1 MAKYMLLSTLYMLY
15 IFPAYGQEWIAR
27 YSGPDS
33 TTDIAHDIAVDNI
46 GNVYV
51 TGQSIN
57 PNTGDDYATI
67 KYDSLGNQLW
77 IAYYN
82 GPANDFDAAYE
93 VAVDSAGNVYVTG
106 KSNGNNF
113 DYATIKYDSAGN
125 ELWVNRYDG
134 PNNWQDAAWA
144 LTLDNKSNVYVTGRS
159 SGNYTTIK
167 YDSLGVEQWVARYYG
182 PNYNSGYAY
191 DIAVDNI
198 GNVYVTGS
206 IGAPVLFDWATVK
219 YDSMG
224 NEQWDRVYGSDIH
237 DDGACAIAVDNA
249 GNVYVTGYSW
259 SDVTSFDYTT
269 IKYDSSGTQCWIARY
284 NGPANDADLAS
295 AMIVDDMGN
304 VYITG
309 YSWDTLGYPNCRNY
323 ATVKYNTFGEQ
334 LWAARYSYIPYVH
347 NRANDIALD
356 SLGNVYVTGYS
367 AADYTTIRYDSVGNE
382 HWVGR
387 YNGFGYDEAFAI
399 TVDNAGN
406 FYITGQSAGERTGYD
421 YLTIKYSAT
430 TGVTAK
436 KVVSVKNITIY
447 PTILSGPLL
456 LPADQPY
463 KIFDIT
469 GRQIHTLNPTP
480 GIYFIEVGGEIRQ
493 KVIKIK

>member
-1 MAKYMLLSTLYMLY
+1 MLY
-15 IFPAYGQEWIAR
+15 IFPAHAQEWIAR

-33 TTDIAHDIAVDNI
+33 TTDIAHDITVDNV

-67 KYDSLGNQLW
+67 KYDSLGNQRW
-77 IAYYN
+77 IAFYN

-93 VAVDSAGNVYVTG
+93 VAVDSAGNVYITG

-113 DYATIKYDSAGN
+113 DYATIKYDSLGN
-125 ELWVNRYDG
+125 ELWVSRYDG
-134 PNNWQDAAWA
+134 PYSWQDAAWA
-144 LTLDNKSNVYVTGRS
+144 LAIDNKSNVYVTGRS
-159 SGNYTTIK
+159 YADYATIK
-167 YDSLGVEQWVARYYG
+167 YNSLGVEQWIARYDG
-182 PNYNSGYAY
+182 NNSYAY
-191 DIAVDNI
+191 DIAVDNA
-198 GNVYVTGS
+198 GNVYVTGT
-206 IGAPVLFDWATVK
+206 IGTPILGDYATVK

-224 NEQWDRVYGSDIH
+224 NEQWVRIYAGPDNYSDE
-237 DDGACAIAVDNA
+237 ACAIAVDNA

-284 NGPANDADLAS
+284 NGPANGADLAN
-295 AMIVDDMGN
+295 AMAVDDMGN

-334 LWAARYSYIPYVH
+334 LWATRYSYIPYFH

-356 SLGNVYVTGYS
+356 NSGNVYVTGYS
-367 AADYTTIRYDSVGNE
+367 ASDYTTIRYDSVGNE

-387 YNGFGYDEAFAI
+387 YDGIGYDEAFAI

-406 FYITGQSAGERTGYD
+406 FYITGQSAGVGTGYD

-436 KVVSVKNITIY
+436 KAVSAENITMNQ
-447 PTILSGPLL
+447 TILSGPLL
-456 LPADQPY
+456 LPEGKNY
-463 KIFDIT
+463 KVFDIT
-469 GRQIHTLNPTP
+469 GRVVLPQNIRP
-480 GIYFIEVGGEIRQ
+480 GIYFIEVDGEITR
-493 KVIKIK
+493 KVVKIR